1 MPWNPYKDSLTRTLD
16 RHKTF
21 FRNDMLR
28 QYSPVK
34 EQLLYRREVFGD
46 TRGPPNSPPEGPPN
60 SQQHPMQGP
69 QHEGDTHTKE
79 TDKRTPQQEIH
90 TLYTTQAPVQPQ
102 ETASGGPPSGPS
114 TPVEGPLETL
124 GAPLGPRP
132 VSPLG
137 PSSGAPTGPSTEAPI
152 GPSTEAPLGAP
163 TGTPLGAPT
172 GVPSKSPGAPLG
184 SADAS
189 FAGADDVS
197 PFVSD
202 EETERLLDEE
212 ELEEELVQRSP
223 TIRLERE
230 KEYQATLKLR
240 EDIEK
245 GKKLQERGD
254 GEGLP
259 KFPIKH
265 QGLEMPPDWVFDD
278 FMAQRVP
285 IGWVTG
291 FTND

>member
-1 MPWNPYKDSLTRTLD
+1 
-16 RHKTF
+16 
-21 FRNDMLR
+21 
-28 QYSPVK
+28 
-34 EQLLYRREVFGD
+34 
-46 TRGPPNSPPEGPPN
+46 
-60 SQQHPMQGP
+60 MQGP

-114 TPVEGPLETL
+114 TPAEGPLETL
-124 GAPLGPRP
+124 GAPLGPRL
-132 VSPLG
+132 VSPLR

-152 GPSTEAPLGAP
+152 GPSNEAPIGPSTEAPIGPSTDAPLGAS
-163 TGTPLGAPT
+163 TGAPLGAPT
-172 GVPSKSPGAPLG
+172 GVPSKSPGAPLR
-184 SADAS
+184 SPDAS